1 MPLFLFAKGK
11 HYHIHL
17 ANNKGKKKHEGLNDM
32 LKATNGATARSP
44 DTLLTGFSIKPV
56 FNSMP

>member
-11 HYHIHL
+11 HYHVHL
-17 ANNKGKKKHEGLNDM
+17 VNNKGKKKHGGWNDM
-32 LKATNGATARSP
+32 SKEINGARARSP
-44 DTLLTGFSIKPV
+44 DTLLMAFSIKPI